1 MPVTD
6 FQMIEEKLCV
16 CAHVYVHVSVCACVY
31 KESMKDKAHMNN

>member
-16 CAHVYVHVSVCACVY
+16 CACVCACECVCARVCT
-31 KESMKDKAHMNN
+31 KKA

>member
-16 CAHVYVHVSVCACVY
+16 CAHVYVHVSVCVRVCVQR
-31 KESMKDKAHMNN
+31 KHER